1 MRKMENNKNLIIKTF
16 TKIRIGVT
24 LVLIRILKLKLIISK
39 KLRRL
44 SDPIIHVYTVCWNE
58 EKFLPF
64 FLDHYRSFCEKII
77 VYDNESTDST
87 LDILAQNPKVEIVT
101 YKTNNQIN
109 DDIYQHIKNNVWKR
123 SRGKADYVIVCDLDE
138 LLYAKTGDIKSILKQ
153 TNKTVFRPDGYEMMS
168 ENFPLYN
175 KPLREQCKGLFSEY
189 YCKKIIFDPHCI
201 VDINYYPGCH
211 EADPRGFVKT
221 GTSEFLLLHYKRLG
235 VDYVVNRYRAFG
247 ARLSQQNIDNKMGLH
262 YRMTEKEITDELTR
276 MLAAAKEI

>member
-1 MRKMENNKNLIIKTF
+1 MII
-16 TKIRIGVT
+16 TKIITKFRICVT
-24 LVLIRILKLKLIISK
+24 LVLLRILKLKLIISK
-39 KLRRL
+39 ILRRI
-44 SDPIIHVYTVCWNE
+44 SAPIIHVYTVCWNE

-64 FLDHYRSFCEKII
+64 FLEHYGSFCEKII

-87 LDILAQNPKVEIVT
+87 LDILSQNSKVEVRT
-101 YKTNNQIN
+101 YKTDGKF
-109 DDIYQHIKNNVWKR
+109 DDITKNKISNICWKH

-153 TNKTVFRPDGYEMMS
+153 TNKTVFHPDGYEMMS

-175 KPLREQCKGLFSEY
+175 KPLREQCKGLPSKY

-235 VDYVVNRYRAFG
+235 VDYVVNRYRAFE
-247 ARLSQQNIDNKMGLH
+247 ARLSQQNINNKMGLH

-276 MLAAAKEI
+276 MLEAAKEI

>member
-1 MRKMENNKNLIIKTF
+1 MILKKIF
-16 TKIRIGVT
+16 TKFHICVT
-24 LVLIRILKLKLIISK
+24 FVLLRFLKLKLIISK
-39 KLRRL
+39 KLRRI
-44 SDPIIHVYTVCWNE
+44 SNPIIHVYTVCWNE

-64 FLDHYRSFCEKII
+64 FLDHYGSFCEKII

-87 LDILAQNPKVEIVT
+87 LHILAQNPKVEVVT

-109 DDIYQHIKNNVWKR
+109 DDVYQQIKNNVWKR

-168 ENFPLYN
+168 ENFPMYN
-175 KPLREQCKGLFSEY
+175 KPLRQQCKGLFSEY
-189 YCKKIIFDPHCI
+189 YCKKIIFDPHNI

-235 VDYVVNRYRAFG
+235 VDYVVNRYRAFE

>member
-1 MRKMENNKNLIIKTF
+1 M
-16 TKIRIGVT
+16 
-24 LVLIRILKLKLIISK
+24 VLLSIFKLKLKISK
-39 KLRRL
+39 FMRGIHQ
-44 SDPIIHVYTVCWNE
+44 PIIHVYTVCWNE
-58 EKFLPF
+58 ERFLPF
-64 FLDHYRSFCEKII
+64 FIKHYSSFCDKII

-87 LDILAQNPKVEIVT
+87 LDILAQNPNVSVIT
-101 YKTNNQIN
+101 YKTGNKIN
-109 DDIYQHIKNNVWKR
+109 DNEYQRIKNNAWKQ
-123 SRGKADYVIVCDLDE
+123 SRDKADFVIVCDIDE

-235 VDYVVNRYRAFG
+235 VDYVVNRYRAFE

>member
-1 MRKMENNKNLIIKTF
+1 MKNNKTLIKKII

-24 LVLIRILKLKLIISK
+24 LVLLRILKLKLIISK

-44 SDPIIHVYTVCWNE
+44 SDPIIHIYTICWNE

-64 FLDHYRSFCEKII
+64 FLDHYGSFCEKII

-87 LDILAQNPKVEIVT
+87 LDILAQNPKIEVIT
-101 YKTNNQIN
+101 YKTGGTFN
-109 DDIYQHIKNNVWKR
+109 DIAKNKISNTCWKR

-153 TNKTVFRPDGYEMMS
+153 TNKTVFRPVGYEMMS

-235 VDYVVNRYRAFG
+235 VDYVVNRYRAFE